1 MMDAMR
7 RVGAAILAIVLTLGV
22 VLALGAPTAA
32 AGPVARS
39 LTEHRRSSELTAVD
53 RSSSALQ
60 QAARARAPA
69 PFRAAITRIPSRTR
83 DRMTGSSWRQGCPVP
98 LRDLRLVRLTHWN
111 FHGER
116 VWGKVVVH
124 RTYAHELKRVFS
136 KIYEARFKIRRMQL
150 VDRYDA
156 VDMRSM
162 RHDNTSAFNCRYRNG
177 ECCTWSMHAFGKAVD
192 INPVENPY
200 VGSWGVSPPNGAE
213 YVDRS
218 DRRKGMIYKRD
229 PVWRA
234 FRRIGWAWGGTWSGS
249 KDYQHF
255 SSNGR

>member
-1 MMDAMR
+1 MMDLVR
-7 RVGAAILAIVLTLGV
+7 RIGSALPLALALVT
-22 VLALGAPTAA
+22 VLAS
-32 AGPVARS
+32 AGPF
-39 LTEHRRSSELTAVD
+39 
-53 RSSSALQ
+53 
-60 QAARARAPA
+60 ARALRADPWHGAERHSVAPSQAIRPA
-69 PFRAAITRIPSRTR
+69 FAERTRADAPYRATITRIPSSVR
-83 DRMTGSSWRQGCPVP
+83 DRMTGSSWRRGCPVRI
-98 LRDLRLVRLTHWN
+98 RDLRLVRLTHWN
-111 FHGER
+111 FWGQR
-116 VWGKVVVH
+116 AWGKLVVH
-124 RTYAHELKRVFS
+124 RSFADELKRVFS
-136 KIYEARFKIRRMQL
+136 KLYNARFKIRRMQL

-177 ECCTWSMHAFGKAVD
+177 ECCTWSMHAYGKAID

-218 DRRKGMIYKRD
+218 DRRKGMIFKRD

-234 FRRIGWAWGGTWSGS
+234 FRRIGWSWGGTWSGA